1 MTNLKVPRRQF
12 LHLAAGAAALPAM
25 ARMAWAQAYPA
36 KPVNIVVP
44 FGPGTGTDT
53 LTRIIAQSL
62 SAALKQSILIENKPG
77 ANGAIAAAQVARS
90 APDGYTLLMSTNSPH
105 SAAPT
110 LNKTISYDPLKDF
123 APVTRVGS
131 YTFVFLAHPSVP
143 VTTISE
149 LITYAGANPGK
160 LSYASGNT
168 SGIVAGETFKRK
180 ANVDILHVPY
190 KSVPPALNDVLG
202 GRVSMIISDLTPSL
216 PHIRAGTLRP
226 LAVTRLRRSA
236 LLPEVPSLHEAGLT
250 EFDMDSW
257 AGLFAP
263 AKTPLNVITRLSG
276 ELRTII
282 DGSEVKTRLA
292 DVGFEAFSS
301 TPDDLGKFAEIQ
313 LVKWTEMIKAAAIEP
328 E

>member
-1 MTNLKVPRRQF
+1 VTKLPRRKF

-25 ARMAWAQAYPA
+25 SQMARAQQAYPVR
-36 KPVNIVVP
+36 PVNIVVP

-77 ANGAIAAAQVARS
+77 ANGAIGATQVARS
-90 APDGYTLLMSTNSPH
+90 TPDGYTLFMSTNSPH

-110 LNKTISYDPLKDF
+110 LNKSIAYDPLKDF
-123 APVTRVGS
+123 VPVTRVGS
-131 YTFVFLAHPSVP
+131 YTFVFLVHPAVP

-149 LITYAGANPGK
+149 LIAYAKANPGK

-168 SGIVAGETFKRK
+168 SGIVAGETFKRR

-202 GRVSMIISDLTPSL
+202 GRVSMALSDLTPGL

-236 LLPEVPSLHEAGLT
+236 LLPDVPSLHEAGIT
-250 EFDMDSW
+250 DFDMDSW

-263 AKTPLNVITRLSG
+263 ARTPANIVTRLNG
-276 ELRTII
+276 ELRPII
-282 DGSEVKTRLA
+282 DGQEIKTRLG

-301 TPDDLGKFAEIQ
+301 TPEELGKFAEVQ